1 MPNPQEAELEVLIRA
16 RYPLICLVSWEET
29 RAERMLA
36 ALAESHHKRLFL
48 WTFTQGFREVGKN
61 PDASTKDP
69 QAALDFLEKS
79 QESAI
84 FVLKDFHPYLQDPG
98 VIRRLRDLVDS
109 LKSSYKSLILL
120 SPVLVIPVELEKDLT
135 VIDYDLPGQ
144 AELWNLLKEVAGAAQ
159 DGAKFSVNL
168 ETEDVEKLIHAAM
181 GMTLSEAENALA
193 KAIVLD
199 SKLGAADVDVILQE
213 KKQII
218 RKSRLLEFFEAKEEF
233 GGIGGLGL
241 LKDWIHKRGMAFSDK
256 ARQFGL
262 PQPRGILLLGVQGCG
277 KSLTCKAVASLWRLP
292 LLRLDMGAVFGGIV
306 GQSEEN
312 MRRAIRT
319 AESVAPCVLW
329 LDEIEKGLSGTQSSN
344 FSDAGTTAR
353 VFSTFLTWLQEKTK
367 PVFVAATANSVNML
381 PPELLR
387 KGRLDE
393 IFFVDLPSAAERR
406 DIFVIHIKKRG
417 RDPEKFDLDG
427 LCRASVGYS
436 GAEIE
441 QAVVEGLYEAFNA
454 GRELSDEDL
463 KKTLASSV
471 PLSRTMKEDI
481 DGLRSWAASRARP
494 ASTPDAPAQQAA
506 GGFTRKVEVPDVRRS

>member
-1 MPNPQEAELEVLIRA
+1 MPNQQEAELEVLIRA
-16 RYPLICLVSWEET
+16 RYPLVYLVSWEEA

-36 ALAESHHKRLFL
+36 ALGRRQGKKAFF
-48 WTFTQGFREVGKN
+48 WTFTQGFREAGGALD
-61 PDASTKDP
+61 PSTKDP
-69 QAALDFLEKS
+69 QSALDFAEKS
-79 QESAI
+79 QESAL

-98 VIRRLRDLVDS
+98 IVRRLRDLVDS

-120 SPVLVIPVELEKDLT
+120 SPVLVIPTELEKDLT
-135 VIDYDLPGQ
+135 VLDYDLPGP
-144 AELWNLLKEVAGAAQ
+144 AELWALLKEVAGAAKE
-159 DGAKFSVNL
+159 GAKFQVNL
-168 ETEDVEKLIHAAM
+168 QTEDVEKIIQAAM

-193 KAIVLD
+193 KAIVMD
-199 SKLGAADVDVILQE
+199 SKLAAADVDVILQE

-218 RKSRLLEFFEAKEEF
+218 RKARLLEYFEAREEF

-241 LKDWIHKRGMAFSDK
+241 LKDWIHKRGAAFSDK

-262 PQPRGILLLGVQGCG
+262 PQPHGILLLGVQGCG
-277 KSLTCKAVASLWRLP
+277 KSLTCKAIASLWRLP

-344 FSDAGTTAR
+344 FSDAGTTSR

-367 PVFVAATANSVNML
+367 PVFIAATANSVNML

-406 DIFVIHIKKRG
+406 DIWVIHLKKRG
-417 RDPEKFDLDG
+417 RDPVKFDLDT
-427 LCRASVGYS
+427 LAKASTGCS

-441 QAVVEGLYEAFNA
+441 QAVVEGLYEAFHA
-454 GRELSDEDL
+454 GRELSTDDL
-463 KKTLASSV
+463 KRALAASV

-481 DGLRSWAASRARP
+481 ESLRQWAASRARP
-494 ASTPDAPAQQAA
+494 ASQPEAPAAPSS
-506 GGFTRKVEVPDVRRS
+506 GFTRKVEVP

>member
-1 MPNPQEAELEVLIRA
+1 MPNPQEAELEILIRA
-16 RYPLICLVSWEET
+16 RYPLIYLVSWEET

-36 ALAESHHKRLFL
+36 ALAGSHGKRIFL
-48 WTFTQGFREVGKN
+48 WTFTQGFRAAGQN

-69 QAALDFLEKS
+69 QAALEFVEKS
-79 QESAI
+79 QDSAF
-84 FVLKDFHPYLQDPG
+84 FVLKDFHPYLQDAG
-98 VIRRLRDLVDS
+98 VIRRLRDLVDG
-109 LKSSYKSLILL
+109 LKASYKSLILL
-120 SPVLVIPVELEKDLT
+120 SPVLTIPVELEKDIT
-135 VIDYDLPGQ
+135 VVDYDLPGPT
-144 AELWNLLKEVAGAAQ
+144 ELWQLLKEVASAAQ
-159 DGAKFSVNL
+159 EGAKFQVNL
-168 ETEDVEKLIHAAM
+168 STEDVEKLIHAAM
-181 GMTLSEAENALA
+181 GMTLAEAENALA

-199 SKLGAADVDVILQE
+199 SKLVADDVDVILQE

-218 RKSRLLEFFEAKEEF
+218 RKSRLLEFFEAREEF
-233 GGIGGLGL
+233 GQIGGLDL
-241 LKDWIHKRGMAFSDK
+241 LKDWIHKRGLAFSDK

-393 IFFVDLPSAAERR
+393 IFFVDLPSAADRR
-406 DIFVIHIKKRG
+406 DIFSIHLKKRG
-417 RDPEKFDLDG
+417 RDPSKFDLSEISRCSAG
-427 LCRASVGYS
+427 FS

-441 QAVVEGLYEAFNA
+441 QVVVEGLYEAFHQNR
-454 GRELSDEDL
+454 GLSGDDL
-463 KKTLASSV
+463 KKALSSTV
-471 PLSRTMKEDI
+471 PLSKTMKEDI
-481 DGLRSWAASRARP
+481 DALRQWASSRARP
-494 ASTPDAPAQQAA
+494 ASKPEPSPAPAA
-506 GGFTRKVEVPDVRRS
+506 GGFTRKVEVP